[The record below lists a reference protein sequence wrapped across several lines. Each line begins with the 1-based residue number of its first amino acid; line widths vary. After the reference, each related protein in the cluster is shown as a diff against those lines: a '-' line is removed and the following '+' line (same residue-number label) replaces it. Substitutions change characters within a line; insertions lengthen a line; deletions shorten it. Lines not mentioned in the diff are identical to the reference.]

1 MVGDVFIWKYPKSC
15 IYLIAKDSERGFLL
29 SDLFQLENRHIHF
42 LQMGIKPKTM
52 RFGFI
57 LWVLSDFLS

>member
-1 MVGDVFIWKYPKSC
+1 MVGDVFIWKYPKSS
-15 IYLIAKDSERGFLL
+15 IYLITNDSGREILL

-42 LQMGIKPKTM
+42 LRMGIKPKTM